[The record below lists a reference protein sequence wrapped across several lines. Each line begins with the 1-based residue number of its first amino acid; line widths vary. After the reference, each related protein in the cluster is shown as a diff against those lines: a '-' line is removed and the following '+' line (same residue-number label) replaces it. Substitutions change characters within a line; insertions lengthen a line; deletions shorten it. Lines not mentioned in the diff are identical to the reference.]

1 MKKVLLLLTLA
12 IVLLSAVSMHG
23 METKFKMELWNRYTA
38 DIVDRTIE
46 ESQFALK
53 RGYFRLEPEFTD
65 NIKGRFNLDF
75 FSDEDGL
82 DGAGLK
88 LKYAYLD
95 FNKLLP
101 IPESK
106 VTFGLMKNYFGTIY
120 TWDYTTI
127 DKDPSDKYKVI
138 SSTDYGLGYYALIP
152 GGFGE
157 YSLQMSNGEG
167 YKKTGGD
174 VDINPAFIGNL
185 RVIPIPGITVGGSVY
200 YTQKG
205 LLNSDELL
213 TAGDTTVMA
222 AAGLAKISFGPL
234 SLIGEYLMKNID
246 SDGAYA
252 YMGMGS
258 FSMGKISGFDM
269 DIVARYDKS
278 DPDKDTA
285 DDGSQ
290 MILGGINYYIL
301 RASKNSPAVWLQANY
316 SRTMY
321 EDATIDDVDEI
332 ALQLRWVFS
341 HTIN

>member
-1 MKKVLLLLTLA
+1 MKKGLLLFTLA
-12 IVLLSAVSMHG
+12 IVLLSAVSMYG

-38 DIVDRTIE
+38 EIEDGTIGK
-46 ESQFALK
+46 SQFALK
-53 RGYFRLEPEFTD
+53 RGYFRLEPKFSD

-75 FSDEDGL
+75 FSDDVNS
-82 DGAGLK
+82 GAGIK

-95 FNKLLP
+95 FSKLIP

-106 VTFGLMKNYFGTIY
+106 VTVGLMKNYFGTIY

-127 DKDPSDKYKVI
+127 DKDPSDKYGVI
-138 SSTDYGLGYYALIP
+138 SSTDYGFGYYALIP

-185 RVIPIPGITVGGSVY
+185 RVIPLPGITLGGSVY

-213 TAGDTTVMA
+213 TAGDTTTMSFAGIGKA
-222 AAGLAKISFGPL
+222 AFGPV
-234 SLIGEYLMKNID
+234 SLLGEFLMKNVD
-246 SDGAYA
+246 NASASA
-252 YMGMGS
+252 YMGMGVLS
-258 FSMGKISGFDM
+258 LGRMSDIDL
-269 DIVARYDKS
+269 DIVARYDMS

-290 MILGGINYYIL
+290 MILGGINYYVL
-301 RASKNSPAVWLQANY
+301 RTSKNKPAVWLQANY
-316 SRTMY
+316 SRTMF
-321 EDATIDDVDEI
+321 EDANQNDIDEI
-332 ALQLRWVFS
+332 AFQLRWVFS